1 MSISPRIL
9 FPLWLWASLYVALS
23 GKYFFRQSHHH
34 KKAAPQDKEVLNMDA
49 CDCVGVILSDAY
61 LDNGKIFEH
70 TETHYSPD
78 HFAFV
83 EFSQR

>member
-1 MSISPRIL
+1 
-9 FPLWLWASLYVALS
+9 
-23 GKYFFRQSHHH
+23 
-34 KKAAPQDKEVLNMDA
+34 MDA